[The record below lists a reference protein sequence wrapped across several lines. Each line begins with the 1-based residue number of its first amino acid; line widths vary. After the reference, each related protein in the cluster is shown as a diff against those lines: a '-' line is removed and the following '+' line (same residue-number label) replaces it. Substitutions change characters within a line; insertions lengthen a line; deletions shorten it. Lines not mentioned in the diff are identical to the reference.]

1 MKYLIPAWYNEG
13 KWWRDKAV
21 PFYETHLTTEF
32 DDMVSL
38 GNMFEKHKEPFEIIC
53 LNYHSELRNFL
64 YRNGLFESA
73 YWSVFDEIQGFE
85 QATPQPIDYR
95 DLYWPEG
102 TEFIY
107 TPYIVKAYTG
117 THTSSNIYMSQ
128 EGYLTWIEDYQDTQ
142 IEKRYVFDDRGFL
155 SSVTYFNENKQ
166 PEKMAYLNREGK
178 TVMEEYLETGEV
190 KIAEDFLSRFK
201 QAEYTSMDKVIKEFL
216 TAHIKAHQSHQNAY
230 IAASDLRHNTM
241 LAEVIDG
248 KQLTFSLFS
257 RRQPELS
264 ASDLNTIS
272 TAQHWLV
279 DSQAQENKLKQYKEE
294 ADLTTDVMHHT
305 PFPAEI
311 LPNLSSQLHETEIG
325 LMIDGLSLET
335 VNAQLDVLIPYVQ
348 QKEELRLVLLTRH
361 SRSQRAE
368 ALKGRIDEVN
378 EQFAKAQPGYLLM
391 DETQIAELKLVRF
404 EFIPFEA
411 DVVKLIST
419 LRIMIDLN
427 TEPDLFL
434 QISSISAG
442 IPQINR
448 YRTEYMRD
456 KANGLLITHNNE
468 LPQALDTFLIGL
480 KNWNFAFA
488 YSVQLVEAYSSEKLV
503 QQLNRFIEG
512 ETYGT

>member
-13 KWWRDKAV
+13 NWWRDKAV

-32 DDMVSL
+32 DDMISL
-38 GNMFEKHKEPFEIIC
+38 GNMFEKHEESFELIC
-53 LNYHSELRNFL
+53 LNYHSQLRNFL
-64 YRNGLFESA
+64 YRNGLFEAS
-73 YWSVFDEIQGFE
+73 YWSVFDAIQGFE

-128 EGYLTWIEDYQDTQ
+128 EGYMTWVEDYRDEK

-155 SSVTYFNENKQ
+155 SSVTFFNENKQ
-166 PEKMAYLNREGK
+166 PEKIAYLKREGK
-178 TVMEEYLETGEV
+178 TVIEEYLETGEV
-190 KIAEDFLSRFK
+190 EVSEAFRHHFK
-201 QAEYTSMDKVIKEFL
+201 QSEYISMKEVIQEYLATNIEK
-216 TAHIKAHQSHQNAY
+216 HQSSQNAY
-230 IAASDLRHNTM
+230 IAASDSRHNALLT
-241 LAEVIDG
+241 EVIEG

-264 ASDLNTIS
+264 HSDLNTIS
-272 TAQHWLV
+272 AARHWLI

-294 ADLTTDVMHHT
+294 ANLTVDMMHHT
-305 PFPAEI
+305 PFPAQI

-325 LMIDGLSLET
+325 LMIDGLSLEA
-335 VNAQLDVLIPYVQ
+335 VNEQLDVLIPYVQ
-348 QKEELRLVLLTRH
+348 QGEDLRLVLLTRH

-391 DETQIAELKLVRF
+391 DEAQIAELKLVRF

-411 DVVKLIST
+411 DIVKLIST

-448 YRTEYMRD
+448 YHTEYMKDR
-456 KANGLLITHNNE
+456 ANGLLVTADSE

-503 QQLNRFIEG
+503 KQLNRFIEG

>member
-1 MKYLIPAWYNEG
+1 MKYLIPAWYHKDE
-13 KWWRDKAV
+13 WWRDKAM
-21 PFYETHLTTEF
+21 PFYETHFTTEF

-38 GNMFEKHKEPFEIIC
+38 GNMLAKHAEPFELIC

-64 YRNGLFESA
+64 YRNGLFESS
-73 YWSVFDEIQGFE
+73 YWSVFDAIQGFE
-85 QATPQPIDYR
+85 PATPQPIDYR
-95 DLYWPEG
+95 DLHWPEG

-128 EGYLTWIEDYQDTQ
+128 EGYMTWVEDYYNNH
-142 IEKRYVFDDRGFL
+142 IEKRYIFDDRGFL
-155 SSVTYFNENKQ
+155 SSVTYFNQQAQ
-166 PEKMAYLNREGK
+166 PKKIAYLNREGH
-178 TVMEEYLETGEV
+178 TVIEEHLDTGKVEVAEAFHDQFKQSEYSSMKEVIQEYLAAYIET
-190 KIAEDFLSRFK
+190 
-201 QAEYTSMDKVIKEFL
+201 
-216 TAHIKAHQSHQNAY
+216 HQSPHNTY
-230 IAASDLRHNTM
+230 IAASDSRHNALLT
-241 LAEVIDG
+241 EVING
-248 KQLTFSLFS
+248 QQLTFSLFS

-264 ASDLNTIS
+264 TSDLQTIS

-279 DSQAQENKLKQYKEE
+279 DSQIQAAQLKQYRED
-294 ADLTTDVMHHT
+294 AGLATDIMQHT
-305 PFPAEI
+305 PFPATI

-325 LMIDGLSLET
+325 LMIDGLALDE
-335 VNAQLDVLIPYVQ
+335 VNQQLDVLIPYVQ
-348 QKEELRLVLLTRH
+348 EGEDLRLVLLTRH

-368 ALKGRIDEVN
+368 ALKDRIDEVN
-378 EQFAKAQPGYLLM
+378 EAFAKAQPGYMLM

-411 DVVKLIST
+411 DIVKLIST

-427 TEPDLFL
+427 HEPDLFL

-448 YRTEYMRD
+448 QPTEYMKD
-456 KANGLLITHNNE
+456 QANGLLITHNTE

-503 QQLNRFIEG
+503 EQLNRLIEG
-512 ETYGT
+512 ETHGA